1 MAKSNPQA
9 PPAQPGD
16 PQYPFQQLAADYFH
30 YGGKNYL
37 VIVDR
42 YSHWPMAYRA
52 ENGSAGLVKILRDVF
67 STFGVAEELASD
79 GGKEFTAEE
88 TQKFFQELVRPPQ
101 IILSGIP
108 TF

>member
-9 PPAQPGD
+9 PPAQPAD

-52 ENGSAGLVKILRDVF
+52 ENGSAGLIKILREVF
-67 STFGVAEELASD
+67 STYDVAEELASD
-79 GGKEFTAEE
+79 GG
-88 TQKFFQELVRPPQ
+88 
-101 IILSGIP
+101 
-108 TF
+108 